1 MHALPG
7 KRDTT
12 AFCSGH
18 VVACLSDLNGMLTPG
33 TLVTCMQLGRQSM
46 RLINTLQVEDGED
59 DE

>member
-1 MHALPG
+1 M
-7 KRDTT
+7 
-12 AFCSGH
+12 
-18 VVACLSDLNGMLTPG
+18 ACLSDLNGMLTPG